1 MRFFILLYNIITT
14 LLLIP
19 LSPVLLIWAL
29 NPKYR
34 GRIRQRLGYN
44 LPRLNKSREPRIWVH
59 ALSVGEAASS
69 LPLLTAIRRQMPD
82 ACLIFSTTTRSG
94 TAYAAARAS
103 SMVDHLIAFPFDLFW
118 PVKKY
123 IRRLAPDIFI
133 LIETDFWPNFIWQ
146 LKCRNIPII
155 LANGRLTTHSLKGYK
170 RAAFFF
176 RPLFD
181 SFTALGV
188 QMASDAANMRRL
200 GVESKK
206 IITAGNLKYDLPSP
220 PASQTRQQPLF
231 NRPAAGGPLLVA
243 GSTHE
248 GEEEII
254 LTAYKKLRQDFPDL
268 KLIIAPRDIE
278 RRETIE
284 RLIKNMNLTSSRR
297 SKGGSSTGLMILDT
311 LGELSTVYALADI
324 ALVGGSLVARGGH
337 NPLEPA
343 LHGTP
348 ILFGPHM
355 EDFAEIS
362 RDLLDCGGARQINAV
377 ELLPVLRDL
386 LNKTETRRKMG
397 ERAAGLIRRNQG
409 AARRYVE
416 IIVTIQRNARN

>member
-1 MRFFILLYNIITT
+1 MRFFILLYNIIST

-19 LSPVLLIWAL
+19 LSPILLIWAI

-34 GRIRQRLGYN
+34 GRIWQRLGYT
-44 LPRLNKSREPRIWVH
+44 LPVLHKSGEPRIWVH

-69 LPLLTAIRRQMPD
+69 LPLLTAIRAQIPD
-82 ACLIFSTTTRSG
+82 SCLIFSTTTRG
-94 TAYAAARAS
+94 GRAYAAARIAP
-103 SMVDHLIAFPFDLFW
+103 MVDHLISFPFDLFW
-118 PVKKY
+118 PVRKY

-146 LKCRNIPII
+146 LKCRNIPMI
-155 LANGRLTTHSLKGYK
+155 LANGRLTSHSLKGYR

-176 RPLFD
+176 RPLFN

-188 QMASDAANMRRL
+188 QMAADAANMRQM
-200 GVESKK
+200 GVEAKK
-206 IITAGNLKYDLPSP
+206 IITAGNLKYDLPP
-220 PASQTRQQPLF
+220 PPDSQTRNEQLF
-231 NRPAAGGPLLVA
+231 RKPATSGPLLVA

-254 LTAYKKLRQDFPDL
+254 LRAYKELLKDFPDF
-268 KLIIAPRDIE
+268 KLIIAPRDI
-278 RRETIE
+278 RRGEALK
-284 RLIKNMNLTSSRR
+284 RLSTKMNLTCGRR
-297 SKGGSSTGLMILDT
+297 SKGGGKNLLILDT
-311 LGELSTVYALADI
+311 LGELATVYALADI
-324 ALVGGSLVARGGH
+324 AIVGGSLVAEGGH

-343 LHGTP
+343 LHGAP

-362 RDLLDCGGARQINAV
+362 RDLLNCGGARQVRAV

-386 LNKTETRRKMG
+386 LNLPDKRRKMG
-397 ERAAGLIRRNQG
+397 KQAANLICQNRG

-416 IIVTIQRNARN
+416 IIKNTLPYAR

>member
-1 MRFFILLYNIITT
+1 
-14 LLLIP
+14 
-19 LSPVLLIWAL
+19 
-29 NPKYR
+29 
-34 GRIRQRLGYN
+34 
-44 LPRLNKSREPRIWVH
+44 
-59 ALSVGEAASS
+59 VGEAASS

-82 ACLIFSTTTRSG
+82 ACLIFSTTTRGG
-94 TAYAAARAS
+94 TAYAAARTAP
-103 SMVDHLIAFPFDLFW
+103 MVDHLISFPFDLFW

-123 IRRLAPDIFI
+123 INRLAPDIFI
-133 LIETDFWPNFIWQ
+133 LIETDLWPNFIWQ
-146 LKCRNIPII
+146 LKCRNIPLI
-155 LANGRLTTHSLKGYK
+155 LANGRLTAHSLKGYK

-176 RPLFD
+176 RPLFN
-181 SFTALGV
+181 SFTAIGV

-220 PASQTRQQPLF
+220 PAAQTRKEPIF
-231 NRPAAGGPLLVA
+231 NRPAASGPLLVA

-254 LTAYKKLRQDFPDL
+254 LRAYKELRKDLPDL
-268 KLIIAPRDIE
+268 ELIIAPRDIE
-278 RRETIE
+278 RREAVE

-297 SKGGSSTGLMILDT
+297 SKGGSTGLIILDT

-324 ALVGGSLVARGGH
+324 AIVGGSLVDQGGH

-362 RDLLDCGGARQINAV
+362 HDLLECGGARQVNAI
-377 ELLPVLRDL
+377 ELLPALRDL
-386 LNKTETRRKMG
+386 LNNPETRHKM
-397 ERAAGLIRRNQG
+397 EVRAANLIRRNQG
-409 AARRYVE
+409 AAHRYVE
-416 IIVTIQRNARN
+416 IIKNSLANAR

>member
-34 GRIRQRLGYN
+34 GRIWQRLGYT
-44 LPRLNKSREPRIWVH
+44 LPRLNKGREPRIWIH
-59 ALSVGEAASS
+59 ALSVGEIASS
-69 LPLLTAIRRQMPD
+69 LPLLTAIRRQMPN
-82 ACLIFSTTTRSG
+82 ACLILSTTTRGG

-103 SMVDHLIAFPFDLFW
+103 SIVDHIISFPFDLLW

-123 IRRLAPDIFI
+123 INRLTPDIFI
-133 LIETDFWPNFIWQ
+133 LIETDFWPNFTWQ
-146 LKCRNIPII
+146 LKYRNIPMI
-155 LANGRLTTHSLKGYK
+155 LANGRLTARSLQGYK

-176 RPLFD
+176 RPLFN
-181 SFTALGV
+181 SFTTLGV

-220 PASQTRQQPLF
+220 SAAQARKQPIF

-243 GSTHE
+243 GSTHA

-254 LTAYKKLRQDFPDL
+254 LRAYERLRKDIPDL
-268 KLIIAPRDIE
+268 ELIIAPRDIE
-278 RRETIE
+278 RREAIE
-284 RLIKNMNLTSSRR
+284 RLIKGMNLTNGRR
-297 SKGGSSTGLMILDT
+297 SKGSSKGLIILDT
-311 LGELSTVYALADI
+311 LGELSTVYAMADI
-324 ALVGGSLVARGGH
+324 AIVGGSLVAQGGH

-362 RDLLDCGGARQINAV
+362 HDLLNCGGARQIEAA
-377 ELLPVLRDL
+377 ELLPALRDL
-386 LNKTETRRKMG
+386 LNNPEKRRKMG
-397 ERAAGLIRRNQG
+397 VRAANLIRHNQG
-409 AARRYVE
+409 AARRYVK
-416 IIVTIQRNARN
+416 IIKESLVHD

>member
-19 LSPVLLIWAL
+19 LSPLLLIWAL

-34 GRIRQRLGYN
+34 GRIWQRLGYT
-44 LPRLNKSREPRIWVH
+44 LPQLNKSRKPRIWVH

-82 ACLIFSTTTRSG
+82 ACLIFSTTTRGG
-94 TAYAAARAS
+94 TAYAAARTAP
-103 SMVDHLIAFPFDLFW
+103 MVDHLISFPFDLFW

-123 IRRLAPDIFI
+123 INHLTPDIFI

-146 LKCRNIPII
+146 FKCRNIPMI
-155 LANGRLTTHSLKGYK
+155 LVNGRLTTHSLRGYK

-176 RPLFD
+176 RPLFN

-220 PASQTRQQPLF
+220 PAAQPRKQPIF

-243 GSTHE
+243 GSTHD

-254 LTAYKKLRQDFPDL
+254 LTAYKKLRKDFPDFE
-268 KLIIAPRDIE
+268 LIIAPRDIE

-284 RLIKNMNLTSSRR
+284 RLIQNMNLTSSRR
-297 SKGGSSTGLMILDT
+297 SNGGSTNLIILDT
-311 LGELSTVYALADI
+311 LGELSTIYAMADI
-324 ALVGGSLVARGGH
+324 ALVGGSLIAQGGH

-362 RDLLDCGGARQINAV
+362 HDLLDCGGARQVNAI
-377 ELLPVLRDL
+377 ELSAALRDL
-386 LNKTETRRKMG
+386 LNNPETRRKMG
-397 ERAAGLIRRNQG
+397 AQAASLIHRNQG
-409 AARRYVE
+409 AAHRYVE
-416 IIVTIQRNARN
+416 IIKDSLAHDQ

>member
-19 LSPVLLIWAL
+19 LSPVLLAWTL
-29 NPKYR
+29 TPKYR
-34 GRIRQRLGYN
+34 GRIRQRLGYT
-44 LPRLNKSREPRIWVH
+44 LPRLNKKREPHIWVH

-69 LPLLTAIRRQMPD
+69 LPLLMAVRGQMPN
-82 ACLIFSTTTRSG
+82 ARLIFSTTTKSG
-94 TAYAAARAS
+94 ASYAAARIAPI
-103 SMVDHLIAFPFDLFW
+103 VDHLIVFPFDLLW

-123 IRRLAPDIFI
+123 INRLAPDIFI

-146 LKCRNIPII
+146 LKSRGIPLI
-155 LANGRLTTHSLKGYK
+155 LANGRLTAHSLQGYK

-176 RPLFD
+176 RPLFN

-206 IITAGNLKYDLPSP
+206 IITAGNLKYDLPP
-220 PASQTRQQPLF
+220 PQNARARHQPVF

-254 LTAYKKLRQDFPDL
+254 LTAYNKLRQDFPDL
-268 KLIIAPRDIE
+268 ELIIAPRDIE
-278 RRETIE
+278 RREAVE
-284 RLIKNMNLTSSRR
+284 RLIQNMNLTSSRR
-297 SKGGSSTGLMILDT
+297 SKGGGTDLMILDT

-362 RDLLDCGGARQINAV
+362 RNLLDCGGARQVNAV
-377 ELLPVLRDL
+377 ELFSVLRDL
-386 LNKTETRRKMG
+386 LNNPEAKRKMG

-409 AARRYVE
+409 AAHRYIK
-416 IIVTIQRNARN
+416 IIKDSLQALHDQ

>member
-34 GRIRQRLGYN
+34 GRIGQRLGFT
-44 LPRLNKSREPRIWVH
+44 LPRLNKSRKPRIWIH

-69 LPLLTAIRRQMPD
+69 LPLLTAIRRQMPE
-82 ACLIFSTTTRSG
+82 ACLIFSTTTKGG
-94 TAYAAARAS
+94 TAYAAARIIPL
-103 SMVDHLIAFPFDLFW
+103 VDHLISFPFDLFW

-123 IRRLAPDIFI
+123 INRLSPDIFI
-133 LIETDFWPNFIWQ
+133 LIETDFWPNFISQ
-146 LKCRNIPII
+146 LKSHNIPMI
-155 LANGRLTTHSLKGYK
+155 LANGRLTAHSLKGYQ
-170 RAAFFF
+170 RDAFFF
-176 RPLFD
+176 RPLFN
-181 SFTALGV
+181 SFTTLGV
-188 QMASDAANMRRL
+188 QMDSDAANMRRL

-220 PASQTRQQPLF
+220 PAAQTRKQPIF
-231 NRPAAGGPLLVA
+231 NRPAASGPLLVA

-254 LTAYKKLRQDFPDL
+254 LQAYKELRQDLPDL
-268 KLIIAPRDIE
+268 ELIIAPRDIE
-278 RRETIE
+278 RRDSIE
-284 RLIKNMNLTSSRR
+284 RLIKGMNLTGNRR
-297 SKGGSSTGLMILDT
+297 SRGGSTGLIILDT
-311 LGELSTVYALADI
+311 LGELSTVYSLADI
-324 ALVGGSLVARGGH
+324 ALVGGSLVDQGGH

-343 LHGTP
+343 QHGTP

-362 RDLLDCGGARQINAV
+362 HDLLDCGGARQVEAA
-377 ELLPVLRDL
+377 ELLPSLRDL
-386 LNKTETRRKMG
+386 LNNPEKRHKMG
-397 ERAAGLIRRNQG
+397 KRAATLIRRNQG
-409 AARRYVE
+409 TAHRYVE
-416 IIVTIQRNARN
+416 IIKDLLAHDQ

>member
-19 LSPVLLIWAL
+19 LSPILLIWAL

-34 GRIRQRLGYN
+34 GRIWQRLGLT
-44 LPRLNKSREPRIWVH
+44 LPMLNNSGKPRIWVH

-69 LPLLTAIRRQMPD
+69 LPLLTAIRAQMPD
-82 ACLIFSTTTRSG
+82 SCLIFSTTTRG
-94 TAYAAARAS
+94 GKAYAAARIAP
-103 SMVDHLIAFPFDLFW
+103 MVDHLISFPFDLFW
-118 PVKKY
+118 PVRKY
-123 IRRLAPDIFI
+123 IQHLAPDIFI

-155 LANGRLTTHSLKGYK
+155 LANGRLTSHSLKRYR

-176 RPLFD
+176 RPLFN

-188 QMASDAANMRRL
+188 QMAADAVNMRRL

-206 IITAGNLKYDLPSP
+206 IITAGNLKYDLPPPPSP
-220 PASQTRQQPLF
+220 QSQQLFRRPLS
-231 NRPAAGGPLLVA
+231 GSPLLVA

-254 LTAYKKLRQDFPDL
+254 LRAYKELRKDL
-268 KLIIAPRDIE
+268 PTLELIIAPRDIE
-278 RRETIE
+278 RGEALE
-284 RLIKNMNLTSSRR
+284 RLCTNLNLTCTRR
-297 SKGGSSTGLMILDT
+297 SKGGSKGLIILDT
-311 LGELSTVYALADI
+311 LGELSALYALADI
-324 ALVGGSLVARGGH
+324 ALVGGSLIAEGGH

-343 LHGTP
+343 LHGVA

-362 RDLLDCGGARQINAV
+362 HDLLNCGGARQVNAV
-377 ELLPVLRDL
+377 ELLPALRDL
-386 LNKTETRRKMG
+386 LNNPDKRHKMG
-397 ERAAGLIRRNQG
+397 EQAANLIHQNRG
-409 AARRYVE
+409 AAHRYVD
-416 IIVTIQRNARN
+416 IIKNTLAHAQ